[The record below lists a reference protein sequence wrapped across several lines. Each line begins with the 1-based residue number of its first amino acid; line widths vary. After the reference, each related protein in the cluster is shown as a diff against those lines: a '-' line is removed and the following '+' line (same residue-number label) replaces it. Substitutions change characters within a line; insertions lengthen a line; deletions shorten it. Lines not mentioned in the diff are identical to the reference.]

1 MKMRVSCKTWL
12 PLHEIW
18 WDETSNT
25 DSVEGD
31 AIIMILNLGAQL
43 FVWKLE
49 NKHISLLR
57 MYVFGGR

>member
-1 MKMRVSCKTWL
+1 MLVSFRTWL
-12 PLHEIW
+12 PLHEIY

-31 AIIMILNLGAQL
+31 AKIMTLNFGAQF

-49 NKHISLLR
+49 NKHVSL
-57 MYVFGGR
+57 